1 MKNTIGLDVQQAQQ
15 LTEKLNDLLAN
26 YQLYYQNLRGL
37 HWNINGREFFELH
50 QKFEEFYEDAFL
62 KIDEIAERILTLGG
76 QPLHALSNY
85 LKQSEIKE
93 ATEVCDAVEGVTLVV
108 ENLSILLRKERS
120 ILTLASQAADE
131 GTVGLMSEYI
141 AQIEK
146 TLWMLHAYLG
156 Q

>member
-62 KIDEIAERILTLGG
+62 KIDEIAERILTLGAA
-76 QPLHALSNY
+76 PSRAL
-85 LKQSEIKE
+85 K
-93 ATEVCDAVEGVTLVV
+93 
-108 ENLSILLRKERS
+108 LSKAIRNKRRNRSVLCRRRRHFGCRKPFHFAPQR
-120 ILTLASQAADE
+120 T
-131 GTVGLMSEYI
+131 
-141 AQIEK
+141 
-146 TLWMLHAYLG
+146 
-156 Q
+156 